1 MSEYGVEG
9 PPEQE
14 TDIIKAKTRA
24 NDKWAQ
30 QGTHGPKGKVGGPT
44 RGSANLP
51 GRPNSPW
58 APPPSGSTW
67 RSPIGFLWRFD
78 EVRLQLTPWLPPINT
93 KGGRGMNTHSSRPLN
108 SSFSLGA

>member
-14 TDIIKAKTRA
+14 TDSIKSKTRD

-44 RGSANLP
+44 
-51 GRPNSPW
+51 GRP
-58 APPPSGSTW
+58 ADLLVG
-67 RSPIGFLWRFD
+67 
-78 EVRLQLTPWLPPINT
+78 RLPVGPTD
-93 KGGRGMNTHSSRPLN
+93 LN
-108 SSFSLGA
+108 WTLGES

>member
-24 NDKWAQ
+24 NDKWDQ

-44 RGSANLP
+44 
-51 GRPNSPW
+51 GRP
-58 APPPSGSTW
+58 A
-67 RSPIGFLWRFD
+67 D
-78 EVRLQLTPWLPPINT
+78 LPVGPTDLNWT
-93 KGGRGMNTHSSRPLN
+93 RGES
-108 SSFSLGA
+108 